1 MIRPLRQRHRV
12 MVCTLGVLLPVAFV
26 AGIAARRP
34 VPVAKSVPT
43 ELESKASDFGTVV
56 WTKADLW
63 PGHRIIT
70 ALRRDAAGSVAVEL
84 MFRDLAKPDVL
95 VYWAAGKETAVEG
108 LPDNARLLGAL
119 SNRVA
124 LPIPADVRIQAGRF
138 VLYSLADHEVVAAS
152 KFLKPLI
159 DANER

>member
-1 MIRPLRQRHRV
+1 MIRSLRRRHRA

-34 VPVAKSVPT
+34 VPVAESVPA
-43 ELESKASDFGTVV
+43 ELRGNLPNFGIVV

-70 ALRRDAAGSVAVEL
+70 SLRRNGAGLVAVEL
-84 MFRDLAKPDVL
+84 VLRNLAKPDVL

-119 SNRVA
+119 SKGVP
-124 LPIPADVRIQAGRF
+124 LPMPADARVEVGRF
-138 VLYSLADHEVVAAS
+138 VLYSLADHEVVAMS
-152 KFLKPLI
+152 KAFIIQK
-159 DANER
+159 D

>member
-1 MIRPLRQRHRV
+1 MIRSLRSRHRV

-34 VPVAKSVPT
+34 VPVAESVPA
-43 ELESKASDFGTVV
+43 ELGGNLPNFGTVV

-70 ALRRDAAGSVAVEL
+70 SLRRNADGFMAVEL
-84 MFRDLAKPDVL
+84 TFLDLARPDVL
-95 VYWAAGKETAVEG
+95 VYWAAGKEMAVEG

-119 SNRVA
+119 SNGVP
-124 LPIPADVRIQAGRF
+124 LPIPADVRGEVGRF
-138 VLYSLADHEVVAAS
+138 VLYSLADHEIVAMS
-152 KFLKPLI
+152 KAFIIQK
-159 DANER
+159 D